1 MKKASKIFYI
11 FSGIFGILTI
21 VALLGGAFLYFA
33 LGVINGIVGIIN
45 KSIDWSTIL
54 GIIIVV
60 LLIGLFLSTSILCLI
75 ATIFAFIGIKNKK
88 AINIFNIVLA
98 VFCLLAC
105 MALTAFAIFMLAEAI
120 YTIVMVI
127 ALFMTFMPSM
137 STSIEIWL
145 LDILELIVISGLS
158 MSLVLP
164 LFLSALGIGFE
175 WLFTLLGGIFGLISN
190 RKKKEKASHTI
201 VETKA

>member
-1 MKKASKIFYI
+1 MKKTSKTFYI

-21 VALLGGAFLYFA
+21 VALLGGTFLYFA
-33 LGVINGIVGIIN
+33 LGVINGIAGIIN

-54 GIIIVV
+54 GIIIIV
-60 LLIGLFLSTSILCLI
+60 LLISLFLSTSILCLI

-105 MALTAFAIFMLAEAI
+105 MALTVFAIFMLAEAI

-137 STSIEIWL
+137 SASIEIWL
-145 LDILELIVISGLS
+145 LDILEVIVISGLS